1 MIVTKVTTED
11 TFHPVEVRLTVETL
25 KERDALLNVYRV
37 NNVMP
42 VDNVIVAASIDT
54 LNDLV
59 RLVQNAIK

>member
-11 TFHPVEVRLTVETL
+11 TFHPIEVRLTVETL

-42 VDNVIVAASIDT
+42 VDNVIVSASIDT

>member
-11 TFHPVEVRLTVETL
+11 TFHPIEVRLTVETL

-42 VDNVIVAASIDT
+42 VDNVIISASIDT